1 MVSAPADPAHLAPVQ
16 PAGPERPAP
25 SPAVG
30 EPSHPSPPD
39 RPRSRFRGDIEG
51 IRAVAVVMVM
61 LFHAG
66 VPALSG
72 GFAGVDVF
80 FVISGYLITTQL
92 LSEQDR
98 TGGVALIDFY
108 ARRAK
113 RLLPAVNV
121 VLLTT
126 AVFVFLMVP
135 RGRWGQIG
143 GDIVAAVAYLLNW
156 RLAERFTHPDPTMPP
171 SPVQHFW
178 SLAVEEQYYLIWP
191 LLILLAVALAKVSG
205 ARLKPVLATAL
216 GLLAAGSLAW
226 SVTTTVGAQS
236 PAFFQTTSRI
246 WELAVGAGVAMSV
259 GAWARLPKPVAVV
272 LGWAGLA
279 AVLVTG
285 LFFTPMMDFP
295 GYTAALPVLGT
306 AAVIAAGCATA
317 RGGAETLLGIAP
329 LRWIGALSYS
339 LYLWHWPMLAI
350 AATYW
355 GPLSTSTGL
364 LVIAL
369 SIAPAWLTFHFVEN
383 RIRYSRRVSQSPRL
397 ALGIGAG
404 FSALGA
410 LAGVALLLAG

>member
-1 MVSAPADPAHLAPVQ
+1 MSTEADAAHSAPARTADPRRPAAPP
-16 PAGPERPAP
+16 PAG
-25 SPAVG
+25 
-30 EPSHPSPPD
+30 EPGHAGPHD
-39 RPRSRFRGDIEG
+39 RPRTRFRGDIEG
-51 IRAVAVVMVM
+51 IRAVAVVTVM

-72 GFAGVDVF
+72 GFVGVDVF

-92 LSEQDR
+92 LSEHNR
-98 TGGVALIDFY
+98 TGGVALMDFY
-108 ARRAK
+108 ARRAR
-113 RLLPAVNV
+113 RLLPAANV
-121 VLLTT
+121 VLLAA

-143 GDIVAAVAYLLNW
+143 GDLVAGASYLLNW
-156 RLAERFTHPDPTMPP
+156 RLAERFANPDPTMPP

-191 LLILLAVALAKVSG
+191 LLIMLAVALAKVSG

-236 PAFFQTTSRI
+236 PAFFQTTTRI

-259 GAWARLPKPVAVV
+259 GALARLPRPVAVV

-279 AVLVTG
+279 AALVAC
-285 LFFTPMMDFP
+285 LSFTPMMDFP

-306 AAVIAAGCATA
+306 AAVIAAGCAAPA
-317 RGGAETLLGIAP
+317 RGGVGSVLGIAP
-329 LRWIGALSYS
+329 LRWIGALSYA

-369 SIAPAWLTFHFVEN
+369 STVPAWLTFHFVEN
-383 RIRYSRRVSQSPRL
+383 RIRYSRRVAQSPRL

-404 FSALGA
+404 FSALGT
-410 LAGVALLLAG
+410 LAGVALLLAS

>member
-1 MVSAPADPAHLAPVQ
+1 MSTPADAPHSAPVQ
-16 PAGPERPAP
+16 PAAPERPAP
-25 SPAVG
+25 PPAVG
-30 EPSHPSPPD
+30 EPSHASPPD
-39 RPRSRFRGDIEG
+39 RPRTRFRGDIEG

-92 LSEQDR
+92 LSEQNR
-98 TGGVALIDFY
+98 TGSVALIDFY

-113 RLLPAVNV
+113 RLLPAAN
-121 VLLTT
+121 VLLLTA

-279 AVLVTG
+279 AVLVTC
-285 LFFTPMMDFP
+285 LLFTPMMDFP

-306 AAVIAAGCATA
+306 AAVIAAGCAAT
-317 RGGAETLLGIAP
+317 RGGVGTLLGIAP
-329 LRWIGALSYS
+329 LRWVGALSYS

-355 GPLSTSTGL
+355 GPLSMSTGL

-369 SIAPAWLTFHFVEN
+369 SIIPAWLTFHFVEN

-410 LAGVALLLAG
+410 LAGIALLLAS